1 MFFSGL
7 WQSLGWGA
15 ILYISAL
22 SSVDSEQIE
31 AARIDGASRFQIMM
45 HINLP
50 SILPTIM
57 INLLMRMGRIMSLG
71 YTKILLM
78 ENDLVSE
85 VTNVISTYTYEIGIL
100 GGQYSYA
107 TAIGLFNNIVNIILL
122 LSFNRLS
129 KKLTDISL
137 F

>member
-1 MFFSGL
+1 
-7 WQSLGWGA
+7 
-15 ILYISAL
+15 
-22 SSVDSEQIE
+22 
-31 AARIDGASRFQIMM
+31 MM

-122 LSFNRLS
+122 LSFNKLS